1 MSEIITKYESAYGLV
16 ELTPD
21 TVTKY
26 LKRGNQDLNEQEIR
40 LFIELCK
47 YQKLNPFIGEAYA
60 IKFGGEFQM
69 VIGYDTYKRRAEEN
83 PSYRG
88 RKSGIVV
95 LRGGDVIQ
103 KEGTCLYPGEELIGG
118 WCRVF
123 REMANGQSIEE
134 YKEVSLAEY
143 DKKMANWKSKPC
155 TMIEKVAVSQ
165 ALRAAFPKD
174 YTSLYTAEELGTPPD
189 AATQNTPTQPGTTV
203 DPETGEVVP
212 DPIVS
217 TEERKNLFAKASHA
231 FGPDATPD
239 KLKELC
245 QKYGYSSTNVPKSI
259 YNKITADIDAAMK
272 KGETIDA
279 DATVE

>member
-1 MSEIITKYESAYGLV
+1 MSELITRYESAYGLV
-16 ELTPD
+16 ELTPE

-26 LKRGNQDLNEQEIR
+26 LKRGNKELNEQEIR

-60 IKFGGEFQM
+60 IKFGDEFQM
-69 VIGYDTYKRRAEEN
+69 IIGYDTYKRRAEEN
-83 PSYRG
+83 PAYRG

-95 LRGGDVIQ
+95 LRGSQVVQ

-123 REMANGQSIEE
+123 REMANGQPIEE

-174 YTSLYTAEELGTPPD
+174 YTSLYTAEEMGTPDQYTAPD
-189 AATQNTPTQPGTTV
+189 SPPKPLVVN
-203 DPETGEVVP
+203 PETGEIEP
-212 DPIVS
+212 DEVI
-217 TEERKNLFAKASHA
+217 TKEERKTLFEKACAVYGDQGVEKVRA
-231 FGPDATPD
+231 FLEERGIA
-239 KLKELC
+239 
-245 QKYGYSSTNVPKSI
+245 STQDLPR
-259 YNKITADIDAAMK
+259 TAYRDIMARIEQDFTDSQFPPAP
-272 KGETIDA
+272 
-279 DATVE
+279 

>member
-1 MSEIITKYESAYGLV
+1 MSELIARYESAYGLV
-16 ELTPD
+16 ELTPE
-21 TVTKY
+21 TVTRY
-26 LKRGNQDLNEQEIR
+26 LKRGNKDLTEQEIR

-60 IKFGGEFQM
+60 IKFGDEFQM

-83 PSYRG
+83 PAYRG

-95 LRGGDVIQ
+95 LRGSQVVQ

-118 WCRVF
+118 WCRVY
-123 REMANGQSIEE
+123 RQMANGQEIEE

-174 YTSLYTAEELGTPPD
+174 YTSLYTAEEMGTPEQY
-189 AATQNTPTQPGTTV
+189 TTPQPTTIN
-203 DPETGEVVP
+203 PETGEIED
-212 DPIVS
+212 DPIIS
-217 TEERKNLFAKASHA
+217 KEERRELFEKAQVVYGNDSA
-231 FGPDATPD
+231 D
-239 KLKELC
+239 KLRGYIKE
-245 QKYGYSSTNVPKSI
+245 YGFESTTELTRSVFK
-259 YNKITADIDAAMK
+259 KIIHIIEADLTDSR
-272 KGETIDA
+272 TIPA
-279 DATVE
+279 DATVS

>member
-1 MSEIITKYESAYGLV
+1 MSELIARYESAYGLV
-16 ELTPD
+16 ELTPE
-21 TVTKY
+21 TVTRY
-26 LKRGNQDLNEQEIR
+26 LKRGNKDLNEQEIR

-60 IKFGGEFQM
+60 IKFGDEFQM
-69 VIGYDTYKRRAEEN
+69 IIGYDTYKRRAEEN
-83 PSYRG
+83 PAYRG

-95 LRGGDVIQ
+95 LRGSQVIQ

-123 REMANGQSIEE
+123 RQMANGQQIEE

-174 YTSLYTAEELGTPPD
+174 YTSLYTAEEMGTPDQYTTPD
-189 AATQNTPTQPGTTV
+189 PKPITV
-203 DPETGEVVP
+203 NPETGEIEE
-212 DPIVS
+212 DPIITKDQRRLLFEKARLVYGDDSAEKLRAYIKEYGFES
-217 TEERKNLFAKASHA
+217 TTDLTNSVYTKILAAIEQ
-231 FGPDATPD
+231 D
-239 KLKELC
+239 LKDS
-245 QKYGYSSTNVPKSI
+245 QIP
-259 YNKITADIDAAMK
+259 
-272 KGETIDA
+272 A
-279 DATVE
+279 DATIS

>member
-1 MSEIITKYESAYGLV
+1 MSEMITKFESAYGLV

-21 TVTKY
+21 TVTRY
-26 LKRGNQDLNEQEIR
+26 LKRGNKDLTEQEIR
-40 LFIELCK
+40 MFIELCK
-47 YQKLNPFIGEAYA
+47 YQKLNPFVGEAYA
-60 IKFGGEFQM
+60 IKFGDEFQM

-83 PSYRG
+83 PAYRG

-95 LRGGDVIQ
+95 LRGSQVVQ

-123 REMANGQSIEE
+123 REMSNGQPIEE

-174 YTSLYTAEELGTPPD
+174 YAALYTAEEMGTPDQYAPGVNDAPPMIINPD
-189 AATQNTPTQPGTTV
+189 
-203 DPETGEVVP
+203 TGEVEP
-212 DPIVS
+212 DPVI
-217 TEERKNLFAKASHA
+217 TKEERRALFDKAQFVYGERSV
-231 FGPDATPD
+231 D
-239 KLKELC
+239 KLREFVSKNGFQSTTELTMSAYKKIMG
-245 QKYGYSSTNVPKSI
+245 QIEQDLTNSQ
-259 YNKITADIDAAMK
+259 
-272 KGETIDA
+272 IDA
-279 DATVE
+279 DATIS

>member
-1 MSEIITKYESAYGLV
+1 MSELIARYESAYGLV
-16 ELTPD
+16 ELTPE
-21 TVTKY
+21 TVTRY
-26 LKRGNQDLNEQEIR
+26 LKRGNKDLTEQEIR

-60 IKFGGEFQM
+60 IKFGDEFQM

-83 PSYRG
+83 PAYRG

-95 LRGGDVIQ
+95 LRGSQVVQ

-118 WCRVF
+118 WCRVY
-123 REMANGQSIEE
+123 RQMANGQEIEE

-174 YTSLYTAEELGTPPD
+174 YTSLYTAEEMGTPEQY
-189 AATQNTPTQPGTTV
+189 TTPQSTTIN
-203 DPETGEVVP
+203 PETGEIED
-212 DPIVS
+212 DPVI
-217 TEERKNLFAKASHA
+217 TKDERRRLFEKAQFIYGDRSA
-231 FGPDATPD
+231 D
-239 KLKELC
+239 KLRGFINQFGFE
-245 QKYGYSSTNVPKSI
+245 STTDLTRSV
-259 YNKITADIDAAMK
+259 YNKIIDIIEQDFTDSQM
-272 KGETIDA
+272 IPA
-279 DATVE
+279 DATVS

>member
-1 MSEIITKYESAYGLV
+1 MSELIARYESAYGLV
-16 ELTPD
+16 ELTPE
-21 TVTKY
+21 TVTRY
-26 LKRGNQDLNEQEIR
+26 LKRGNKDLNEQEIR

-60 IKFGGEFQM
+60 IKFGDEFQM

-83 PSYRG
+83 PAYRG

-95 LRGGDVIQ
+95 LRGSQVIQ

-123 REMANGQSIEE
+123 RQMANGQEIEE
-134 YKEVSLAEY
+134 FKEVSLAEY

-174 YTSLYTAEELGTPPD
+174 YTSLYTAEEMGTPEQYTDP
-189 AATQNTPTQPGTTV
+189 QSTTIN
-203 DPETGEVVP
+203 PETGEIED
-212 DPIVS
+212 DPVI
-217 TEERKNLFAKASHA
+217 TIDERRLLFEKAQFVYGDRSA
-231 FGPDATPD
+231 D
-239 KLKELC
+239 KLRGFINQFGFK
-245 QKYGYSSTNVPKSI
+245 STTDLTRSV
-259 YNKITADIDAAMK
+259 YNKIINIIEQDFTHSQMIP
-272 KGETIDA
+272 A
-279 DATVE
+279 DATVS